1 MQFKE
6 LDAPKAL
13 GERQAGAASAAQGM
27 MSMTHRQFAD
37 REIKE
42 AFDTFDLDNNNFV
55 GAAEIKHILGLV
67 GEKATDDEIDEMIRM
82 CDADG
87 DGQVTYDEFYKLM
100 SNPYKERP
108 LPTMPKTTFQL
119 PSHPRLGP
127 TAPKGGI
134 DKPVPKTRVAEVL
147 QDVITQLAGGG
158 RLKPS
163 HIKKIYKSF
172 QAVDKDQT
180 GFVDYPE
187 FLIVLKQQDSPIMK
201 EVFKLF
207 DLDFNG
213 TVELKEFVTVLS
225 SFTTATKTDKL
236 KFAFMMFDEDGS
248 GMLERPELERIL
260 RANFMTANLAAGE
273 VERKADEIYRAM
285 NYEQSRFRLVEDL
298 DVEFL
303 QHQGMGINHVFLF
316 INKVLIMLH
325 DVQLQLLYIDYN

>member
-1 MQFKE
+1 MATTFQQVE
-6 LDAPKAL
+6 PPSAM
-13 GERQAGAASAAQGM
+13 GERNAGPGLAAQAQ
-27 MSMTHRQFAD
+27 MSMTHRQFSD
-37 REIKE
+37 EEIKE
-42 AFDTFDLDNNNFV
+42 AFETFDLDNNNFV

-87 DGQVTYDEFYKLM
+87 DGQVTFDEFYKLM
-100 SNPYKERP
+100 SNPYKERQ
-108 LPTMPKTTFQL
+108 LPSMPKTSFAL
-119 PSHPRLGP
+119 PTHPRLGP
-127 TAPKGGI
+127 TAPQGGI
-134 DKPVPKTRVAEVL
+134 DKPVPKTKVAEVL

-172 QAVDKDQT
+172 QSVDKDGT

-187 FLIVLKQQDSPIMK
+187 FLEVLKQKDSMIMK

-248 GMLERPELERIL
+248 GQLDRTELERIL
-260 RANFMTANLAAGE
+260 RANFMTAQLNDGDIT
-273 VERKADEIYRAM
+273 RKADLIYDALRVDAGTPLS
-285 NYEQSRFRLVEDL
+285 YEQFMDL
-298 DVEFL
+298 SKSHIE
-303 QHQGMGINHVFLF
+303 
-316 INKVLIMLH
+316 
-325 DVQLQLLYIDYN
+325 LLYPVAQVKKTIKE